1 VDNLQ
6 VTGNSAMEAPLSS
19 TQPQIVET
27 EVTNDMLCIVVE
39 MNASGSLM
47 IFSSFSFII
56 NRTDI

>member
-1 VDNLQ
+1 
-6 VTGNSAMEAPLSS
+6 MEAPLSS